1 MRRSVHAVT
10 TRATPLLRA
19 LPLLAAA
26 ACASGGASTGAS
38 APVETTRT
46 VITSASPTTSDIELV
61 KDTRLAVHRT
71 TASPDRVWAALPA
84 ALADLGL
91 TGGPQVGQARTYL
104 ASIASIRRQLNKV
117 PLSRYLDCG
126 TTPSGAYGAD
136 THLIRLQVTSIVEPE
151 AQGAR
156 VRTQVLARATSVE
169 GSAGMMDC
177 STTGVL
183 EARLGEL
190 LEARL
195 RNP

>member
-1 MRRSVHAVT
+1 MRRFVT
-10 TRATPLLRA
+10 PVPRLVRA
-19 LPLLAAA
+19 LPALALA
-26 ACASGGASTGAS
+26 ACASGGASGSA

-71 TASPDRVWAALPA
+71 TATPDRVWAALPA

-91 TGGPQVGQARTYL
+91 TGGPQTGQARTYL
-104 ASIASIRRQLNKV
+104 ASVASIRRQLNKV
-117 PLSRYLDCG
+117 PLSRYLECG
-126 TTPSGAYGAD
+126 TTPSGASGAD
-136 THLIRLQVTSIVEPE
+136 THLIRLQVTSIVEPDP
-151 AQGAR
+151 QGAR
-156 VRTQVLARATSVE
+156 VRTQVLARATSIE
-169 GSAGMMDC
+169 GSAGIIDC

>member
-1 MRRSVHAVT
+1 MRRSVNALT
-10 TRATPLLRA
+10 SRATPLLRA

-26 ACASGGASTGAS
+26 ACASSGAAGSS

-46 VITSASPTTSDIELV
+46 VVTSASPTTSDIELV

-71 TASPDRVWAALPA
+71 SASPDRVWAALPA

-91 TGGPQVGQARTYL
+91 TGGPQAGQTRTYL
-104 ASIASIRRQLNKV
+104 ASIASVRRQLNKV

-151 AQGAR
+151 GQGAR
-156 VRTQVLARATSVE
+156 VRSQVLARATSVE
-169 GSAGMMDC
+169 GSSGMMDC

-183 EARLGEL
+183 EARLGAL

>member
-1 MRRSVHAVT
+1 MRRFVT
-10 TRATPLLRA
+10 PVPRLLRA
-19 LPLLAAA
+19 LPALALA
-26 ACASGGASTGAS
+26 ACASGGASGSA

-71 TASPDRVWAALPA
+71 TASPDKVWATLPA

-91 TGGPQVGQARTYL
+91 SGGPQTGQTRTYL
-104 ASIASIRRQLNKV
+104 ASVSSIRRQLNKV
-117 PLSRYLDCG
+117 PLSRYLECG
-126 TTPSGAYGAD
+126 TTPSGASGAD

-151 AQGAR
+151 GQGSR
-156 VRTQVLARATSVE
+156 VRTQVLARATSIE
-169 GSAGMMDC
+169 GAAGIIDC

-183 EARLGEL
+183 EARLGDM

>member
-1 MRRSVHAVT
+1 MRRFVT
-10 TRATPLLRA
+10 PVPRLLRA
-19 LPLLAAA
+19 LPALALA
-26 ACASGGASTGAS
+26 ACASGGASGSA

-71 TASPDRVWAALPA
+71 TASPDKVWATLPA

-91 TGGPQVGQARTYL
+91 SGGPQTGQTRTYL
-104 ASIASIRRQLNKV
+104 ASVSSIRRQLNKV
-117 PLSRYLDCG
+117 PLSRYLECG
-126 TTPSGAYGAD
+126 TTPSGASGAD

-151 AQGAR
+151 GQGSR
-156 VRTQVLARATSVE
+156 VRTQLLARATSIE
-169 GSAGMMDC
+169 GSAGIIDC

>member
-1 MRRSVHAVT
+1 MRRFVNPVPR
-10 TRATPLLRA
+10 RATPLLRVLPA
-19 LPLLAAA
+19 LALA
-26 ACASGGASTGAS
+26 ACASGGASTSS

-46 VITSASPTTSDIELV
+46 VVTSSSPTTSDIELV

-71 TASPDRVWAALPA
+71 TATPDKVWATLPA

-91 TGGPQVGQARTYL
+91 SGGPQTGQTRTYL
-104 ASIASIRRQLNKV
+104 ASVASIRRQLNKV
-117 PLSRYLDCG
+117 PLSRYLECG
-126 TTPSGAYGAD
+126 TTPSGASGAD
-136 THLIRLQVTSIVEPE
+136 THLIRLQVTSIVEPD

-156 VRTQVLARATSVE
+156 VRTQVLARATSIE
-169 GSAGMMDC
+169 GSAGMIDC

>member
-1 MRRSVHAVT
+1 MRRFVT
-10 TRATPLLRA
+10 PVPRLVRVLPA
-19 LPLLAAA
+19 LALA
-26 ACASGGASTGAS
+26 ACASGGASGSA

-71 TASPDRVWAALPA
+71 TATPERVWAALPA

-91 TGGPQVGQARTYL
+91 TGGPQTGQARTYL
-104 ASIASIRRQLNKV
+104 ASVASIRRQLHKV
-117 PLSRYLDCG
+117 PLSRYLECG
-126 TTPSGAYGAD
+126 TTPSGAAGAD

-151 AQGAR
+151 GQGAR
-156 VRTQVLARATSVE
+156 VRTQVLARATSIE
-169 GSAGMMDC
+169 GAAGMIDC